1 MHLSIIITKMNKINK
16 KELREYIMI
25 NQKYTQKKSKRRK
38 KRRLKKRI
46 KRMLLITAT
55 FLLFILL
62 FSIVIFLPY
71 QGDAQH
77 LQESNTKMTTLH
89 KNTEVSLN
97 SEETS
102 CESTTNASLNNNQI
116 SQDTES
122 SQGIEPSEPAE
133 PSNNIEPTQENT
145 TTIQETIPETA
156 PPSLAVENE
165 YFNDAVF
172 IGDSRTEG
180 FFMYTDLANAR
191 AYAHKGL
198 TVDTVFTDPVINING
213 SKLPIIEAL
222 RQTSFQKVYIMLG
235 VNETGWAYNSIFIEK
250 YTKLVEEIQIINPN
264 ATIYL
269 QSILPV
275 SNEVSSTHDYI
286 KNEKISEYNSFIE
299 QIAKEKNVHYLNVS
313 EAVASPNGALPDDA
327 AVDGIHLKKEYCEK
341 WLEYLKKH
349 TI

>member
-1 MHLSIIITKMNKINK
+1 
-16 KELREYIMI
+16 MI
-25 NQKYTQKKSKRRK
+25 NQKYTSKKSRRRK
-38 KRRLKKRI
+38 KRRLKRKIKRI
-46 KRMLLITAT
+46 LLITGT
-55 FLLFILL
+55 FLVFSLL

-77 LQESNTKMTTLH
+77 LQEPNNKTTVSSCENTTI
-89 KNTEVSLN
+89 SLDD
-97 SEETS
+97 EEHS
-102 CESTTNASLNNNQI
+102 CESTTTVSLNNEEI

-122 SQGIEPSEPAE
+122 SQSSDEPSQKNE
-133 PSNNIEPTQENT
+133 PSQNTEPSQENT
-145 TTIQETIPETA
+145 TAVKETIPETT
-156 PPSLAVENE
+156 PSSLPVEND

-180 FFMYTDLANAR
+180 FFMYTDLSNAK

-213 SKLPIIEAL
+213 SKLSIVEAL

-250 YTKLVEEIQIINPN
+250 YTKLVDEIQAINPN

-286 KNEKISEYNSFIE
+286 KNEKINEYNGFIA
-299 QIAKEKNVHYLNVS
+299 QIAKEKNAHYLNVS
-313 EAVASPNGALPDDA
+313 EAVASPSGALPDDA
-327 AVDGIHLKKEYCEK
+327 AIDGIHLKKEYCEK

>member
-1 MHLSIIITKMNKINK
+1 
-16 KELREYIMI
+16 MI
-25 NQKYTQKKSKRRK
+25 NQKYTQKKSKRHK
-38 KRRLKKRI
+38 KRRLKKKVKRI
-46 KRMLLITAT
+46 LLITAT
-55 FLLFILL
+55 VLSFILL

-77 LQESNTKMTTLH
+77 LQAANTKTTASC
-89 KNTEVSLN
+89 KNTETSLN

-102 CESTTNASLNNNQI
+102 CESTTNVPLNNSEI

-122 SQGIEPSEPAE
+122 SQSIEPSETTE
-133 PSNNIEPTQENT
+133 PSTNIEPTQENT

-156 PPSLAVENE
+156 PPSSSVEND

-180 FFMYTDLANAR
+180 FFMYTDLTNAK
-191 AYAHKGL
+191 AFAHKGL
-198 TVDTVFTDPVINING
+198 TVDTVFTDPVVNMNG
-213 SKLPIIEAL
+213 SKLSIVEAL

-275 SNEVSSTHDYI
+275 SSEVSSTHDYI
-286 KNEKISEYNSFIE
+286 KNEKINEYNGFIK
-299 QIAKEKNVHYLNVS
+299 QIAEEKNVHYLNVS
-313 EAVASPNGALPDDA
+313 EAVAAPNGALPDDA

>member
-1 MHLSIIITKMNKINK
+1 
-16 KELREYIMI
+16 MI
-25 NQKYTQKKSKRRK
+25 NQKYTQKKSRRRK
-38 KRRLKKRI
+38 KRRLKRRI
-46 KRMLLITAT
+46 KRILLIIGT
-55 FLLFILL
+55 FLLFSLL

-77 LQESNTKMTTLH
+77 LQEPNNKTAISSHENTTT
-89 KNTEVSLN
+89 SLDY
-97 SEETS
+97 EEHS
-102 CESTTNASLNNNQI
+102 DESTTVISLDNEEL

-122 SQGIEPSEPAE
+122 SQRSDESSQTNETSQSTEPS
-133 PSNNIEPTQENT
+133 QENT
-145 TTIQETIPETA
+145 TAVKETIPETV
-156 PPSLAVENE
+156 PPSPPIESD

-180 FFMYTDLANAR
+180 FFMYTDLSNAK

-198 TVDTVFTDPVINING
+198 TVDTVFTDPVINMNG
-213 SKLPIIEAL
+213 SKLSIVEAL

-235 VNETGWAYNSIFIEK
+235 INEIGWAYNSIFIEK
-250 YTKLVEEIQIINPN
+250 YTKLVDEIQIINPN

-286 KNEKISEYNSFIE
+286 KNEKINEYNGFIE
-299 QIAKEKNVHYLNVS
+299 QIAKEKNVYYLNVA
-313 EAVASPNGALPDDA
+313 EAVTSPNGALPDDA

-341 WLEYLKKH
+341 WLEYLKNH
-349 TI
+349 IIN

>member
-1 MHLSIIITKMNKINK
+1 
-16 KELREYIMI
+16 MI
-25 NQKYTQKKSKRRK
+25 NQKYTQKKSRRRK
-38 KRRLKKRI
+38 KRRLKRRI
-46 KRMLLITAT
+46 KRMLLIIAT
-55 FLLFILL
+55 FLLFSLL
-62 FSIVIFLPY
+62 FSIIIFLPY

-77 LQESNTKMTTLH
+77 LQESNTKTATSH
-89 KNTEVSLN
+89 KNTEIALN
-97 SEETS
+97 SEGISYEP
-102 CESTTNASLNNNQI
+102 TTGDLSNNNEV
-116 SQDTES
+116 SQDIES
-122 SQGIEPSEPAE
+122 SQNMEPSSTNE
-133 PSNNIEPTQENT
+133 PSQENT
-145 TTIQETIPETA
+145 TAVQETIPETT
-156 PPSLAVENE
+156 PSSLPVEND

-180 FFMYTDLANAR
+180 FFMYTDLKNAK

-235 VNETGWAYNSIFIEK
+235 VNEIGWAYNSIFIEK
-250 YTKLVEEIQIINPN
+250 YTKLVDEIQTINPN

-286 KNEKISEYNSFIE
+286 KNEKINEYNCFIA

-313 EAVASPNGALPDDA
+313 ESVASSNGALPDDA
-327 AVDGIHLKKEYCEK
+327 AVDGIHLKKEYCEI
-341 WLEYLKKH
+341 WLEYLKNH

>member
-1 MHLSIIITKMNKINK
+1 
-16 KELREYIMI
+16 MI

-46 KRMLLITAT
+46 KRILLITAT

-62 FSIVIFLPY
+62 FSVVIFLPY
-71 QGDAQH
+71 QGDAHH
-77 LQESNTKMTTLH
+77 LQESNTKMTASN
-89 KNTEVSLN
+89 KNTEISLN
-97 SEETS
+97 CDETS
-102 CESTTNASLNNNQI
+102 CEPTTDTPLNNNEV
-116 SQDTES
+116 SQDIES
-122 SQGIEPSEPAE
+122 TQSIEPSETTI
-133 PSNNIEPTQENT
+133 PSKNIEPTQENT
-145 TTIQETIPETA
+145 TVTQETIPETV
-156 PPSLAVENE
+156 PSSLPVEND

-180 FFMYTDLANAR
+180 FFMYTDLANAK

-198 TVDTVFTDPVINING
+198 TVETVFTDPVINING
-213 SKLPIIEAL
+213 SKLSIIEAL

-235 VNETGWAYNSIFIEK
+235 VNEIGWAYNSVFIEK
-250 YTKLVEEIQIINPN
+250 YTKLVDEVQSINPN

-286 KNEKISEYNSFIE
+286 KNEKINEYNGFIA
-299 QIAKEKNVHYLNVS
+299 QIAKEKNVHYLNVA
-313 EAVASPNGALPDDA
+313 ETVATPNGALPDDA
-327 AVDGIHLKKEYCEK
+327 AVDGIHLKKEYCQK

-349 TI
+349 AI